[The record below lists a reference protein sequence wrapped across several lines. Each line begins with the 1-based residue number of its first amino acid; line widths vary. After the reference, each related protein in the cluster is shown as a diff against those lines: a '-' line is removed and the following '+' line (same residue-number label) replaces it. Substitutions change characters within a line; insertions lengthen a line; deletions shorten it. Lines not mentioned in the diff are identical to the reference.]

1 MYVFDSVRESQRYK
15 ELKLLE
21 RAGTITDLEL
31 QPRFLLQDSFKKNG
45 RTFKKIEYVAD
56 FQYIEN
62 GKTIVEDV
70 KGLQTDVFKLKHKI
84 FEKVY
89 PDLELKI
96 IKQEE
101 KMNREIKFR
110 GKLKEK
116 GMKPIFFEGSLIHV
130 TSTYKDEENEQEC
143 NVYQIVN
150 EDGAAF
156 FVEEETIRTIY
167 GTTR

>member
-1 MYVFDSVRESQRYK
+1 MNKYKNTKIVVDNIKFDSNLEATRYK

-45 RTFKKIEYVAD
+45 RTFRKIEYVAD
-56 FQYIEN
+56 FKYIEN

-89 PDLELKI
+89 PDLTLKI
-96 IKQEE
+96 IK
-101 KMNREIKFR
+101 
-110 GKLKEK
+110 
-116 GMKPIFFEGSLIHV
+116 
-130 TSTYKDEENEQEC
+130 
-143 NVYQIVN
+143 
-150 EDGAAF
+150 
-156 FVEEETIRTIY
+156 
-167 GTTR
+167 

>member
-1 MYVFDSVRESQRYK
+1 MNKYKNTKIVVDNIKFDSNLEATRYK

-45 RTFKKIEYVAD
+45 RTFRKIEYVAD
-56 FQYIEN
+56 FKYIEN

-70 KGLQTDVFKLKHKI
+70 KGMQTDVFKLKHKI

-96 IKQEE
+96 IK
-101 KMNREIKFR
+101 
-110 GKLKEK
+110 
-116 GMKPIFFEGSLIHV
+116 
-130 TSTYKDEENEQEC
+130 
-143 NVYQIVN
+143 
-150 EDGAAF
+150 
-156 FVEEETIRTIY
+156 
-167 GTTR
+167 

>member
-1 MYVFDSVRESQRYK
+1 MNKYRNKKVIVDGKEFDSKKEGNRYK

-45 RTFKKIEYVAD
+45 RTFRKIEYIAD

-70 KGLQTDVFKLKHKI
+70 KGIQTDVFKLKHKI

-89 PDLELKI
+89 PDLELRI
-96 IKQEE
+96 IK
-101 KMNREIKFR
+101 
-110 GKLKEK
+110 
-116 GMKPIFFEGSLIHV
+116 
-130 TSTYKDEENEQEC
+130 
-143 NVYQIVN
+143 
-150 EDGAAF
+150 
-156 FVEEETIRTIY
+156 
-167 GTTR
+167 